1 MGPCMHTLNSSY
13 LSALR
18 ERLAPDQ
25 LIEDI
30 SRRRAYATDASFYQ
44 LTPLLIVHLDTI
56 EEVQDVLALSF
67 LHNVPVTFRAAGTS
81 LSAKPLPIRY

>member
-67 LHNVPVTFRAAGTS
+67 YTMYRSRFAQLVQVCP
-81 LSAKPLPIRY
+81 AKPLPIRY